1 MVIVHEEYRGM
12 GLGKI
17 VTQACIDTVSKD
29 TAIMLIATEQ
39 GKPLYEKMGFTAVD
53 CVHKYLCD
61 HYILVHLI
69 NKMGIEINTFSQ
81 EDLAQIVKL
90 DERAVGAKKRGKFL
104 VNRIE
109 QAKMPKELRL
119 LN

>member
-1 MVIVHEEYRGM
+1 MRNIGGM

-17 VTQACIDTVSKD
+17 VTQACID
-29 TAIMLIATEQ
+29 IMLIATEQ
-39 GKPLYEKMGFTAVD
+39 GKPLYEKIGFTAVD

-61 HYILVHLI
+61 HYIPVHSI

-90 DERAVGAKKRGKFL
+90 DERAVGAKRGKFL

>member
-1 MVIVHEEYRGM
+1 
-12 GLGKI
+12 
-17 VTQACIDTVSKD
+17 
-29 TAIMLIATEQ
+29 
-39 GKPLYEKMGFTAVD
+39 
-53 CVHKYLCD
+53 
-61 HYILVHLI
+61 
-69 NKMGIEINTFSQ
+69 MGIEINTFSQ

-90 DERAVGAKKRGKFL
+90 DERAVGAKRGKFL